1 MFESVKQQY
10 LKYKNIFFAGSERSV
25 LMKKN
30 ILLTLS
36 LRIFTVIPSILLVP
50 LTIDYVNPEQYGIW
64 LTLSSIL
71 ILMNLFD
78 FGFSNGFRNRFA
90 EARAANDDVL
100 AGQLVSTTYFVISL
114 IALTL
119 LVTFEIINI
128 NLDWCSLLH
137 VSSAYSSDLR
147 SCFAYLIL
155 FFCLSLITNILTSL
169 LTADQKPSLASLLQA
184 IGQVLSL
191 LAIIA
196 LRVINGTGSIVELAI
211 AYSGIPFL
219 VFLLGTG
226 YFFFC
231 TNYNK
236 LRPKI
241 TAIRVNHVKDLMTL
255 GFKFFVITLCSMVI
269 FQLMNIIITRE
280 LGALAVTQFN
290 VANKYFNILY
300 MPAII
305 ILTPIWSAVTDAY
318 VKQDIIWIK
327 SIKKRLEK
335 AWLYCVCVAALMV
348 FLSMPFYHLW
358 VGDKVYVS
366 YYLSI
371 MMALY
376 ILVQIIGNA
385 YMYMINGT
393 GKVVIQTIVYVVF
406 AIISY
411 PTFVYGARHLGLEGM
426 LLVPIVFY
434 FVQTLLGNIQLNMIL
449 KGDVHGLWAK

>member
-64 LTLSSIL
+64 LTLSSVL
-71 ILMNLFD
+71 VLMNLFD
-78 FGFSNGFRNRFA
+78 FGLSNGFRNRFA
-90 EARAANDDVL
+90 EARAANNDVL
-100 AGQLVSTTYFVISL
+100 AGQLVSTTYFIISL

-119 LVTFEIINI
+119 LVTFELINI
-128 NLDWCSLLH
+128 NFDWCSLLH
-137 VSSAYSSDLR
+137 VSSEYSSDLR
-147 SCFAYLIL
+147 SCFAFLIL

-226 YFFFC
+226 YFFFY
-231 TNYNK
+231 TKYNSIK
-236 LRPKI
+236 PI
-241 TAIRVNHVKDLMTL
+241 FTAIRLNLVKEIMTL
-255 GFKFFVITLCSMVI
+255 GLKFFVITLCSMII

-280 LGALAVTQFN
+280 LGAIAVTQYN
-290 VANKYFNILY
+290 VANKYFSILY

-318 VKQDIIWIK
+318 VKNDIGWIANVKKKIEKIWLACILVSALMLIFSSVFYHIWI
-327 SIKKRLEK
+327 
-335 AWLYCVCVAALMV
+335 
-348 FLSMPFYHLW
+348 
-358 VGDKVYVS
+358 GDKVEIS
-366 YYLSI
+366 FYLSV
-371 MMALY
+371 MMALF

-385 YMYMINGT
+385 YMYMINGVGT
-393 GKVVIQTIVYVVF
+393 VVIQTIIYVLF
-406 AIISY
+406 AVISY
-411 PTFVYGARHLGLEGM
+411 PAFVFGARILGLEGM
-426 LLVPIVFY
+426 MIVPIAFY
-434 FVQTLLGNIQLNMIL
+434 AIQGAFGYVQLSKILNG
-449 KGDVHGLWAK
+449 KFEGLWAR